1 MHNDAI
7 PDGQSRHALGLLSV
21 WVWLWNT
28 VEKKVKNQTAIA
40 VKVPARNTQTTS
52 RWKGGMKR
60 LVWTL

>member
-7 PDGQSRHALGLLSV
+7 PDGQSRQARGLLSV

-40 VKVPARNTQTTS
+40 VKVPASNTQTTS
-52 RWKGGMKR
+52 RWKGRM
-60 LVWTL
+60 